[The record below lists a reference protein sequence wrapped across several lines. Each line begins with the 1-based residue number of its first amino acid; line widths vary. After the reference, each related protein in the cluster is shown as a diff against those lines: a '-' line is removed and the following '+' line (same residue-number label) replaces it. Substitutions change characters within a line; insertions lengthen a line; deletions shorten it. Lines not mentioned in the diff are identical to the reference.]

1 MRFADGR
8 GYQTLR
14 WVPNVMLRADD
25 ISTIGQDAYTNL
37 AATLS
42 AVVGGIRGEDHDV
55 ILTGMSLTH
64 TTNLTAEL
72 SPGIAV
78 SYSGRYMTE
87 GAWGFVASPGDV
99 FAVAVGET
107 QNVGFVPGGAASR
120 IDTVE
125 IRPVLIDFKSRF
137 RDFKDPVTGLLS
149 TAPHDTKREYGY
161 EFVVH
166 EGTEGAGVAPDVTP
180 GWVKIAEVVVAAS
193 ATSLSQDNFY
203 NADRSHLWTTDT
215 RATVWTL
222 VDNDADWTDVTSLD
236 NGWGGLVRYI
246 KRFGMVTVTMLANGS
261 SKTSDV
267 MMTLPP
273 GYRPSQ
279 DVWASANDGTSSRR
293 ISITSSGLVA
303 NDGTGLNIAG
313 MAQFPVIT

>member
-8 GYQTLR
+8 GYQTSR

-37 AATLS
+37 AATLA

-55 ILTGMSLTH
+55 ILSGMFLTH
-64 TTNLTAEL
+64 TTNMTAEL

-87 GAWGFVASPGDV
+87 GAWGFVASSGDV
-99 FAVAVGET
+99 FVAAVGET
-107 QNVGFVPGGAASR
+107 QSVGFVPGGAASR

-203 NADRSHLWTTDT
+203 NVDRSHLWTTDPE
-215 RATVWTL
+215 ATVRSSVGSWIE
-222 VDNDADWTDVTSLD
+222 VPSLS
-236 NGWGGLVRYI
+236 NGWTGTLHYTQH
-246 KRFGMVTVTMLANGS
+246 FGVVTVSIEGVDGS
-261 SKTSDV
+261 SESGSV
-267 MMTLPP
+267 VFTLPDSYHP
-273 GYRPSQ
+273 TVAHGS
-279 DVWASANDGTSSRR
+279 VLCDGDSPAGVLRVNTSGELS
-293 ISITSSGLVA
+293 IS
-303 NDGTGLNIAG
+303 GTTGTNLNGTLTYPA
-313 MAQFPVIT
+313 V